1 MVNPPNPEIVRQLLA
16 DDVTKKLSV
25 PVGIRSD
32 CLGVYPVLPEWADS
46 NDSQYVRTND
56 PVVSAV
62 KQRLASALV
71 ITEWCQLP
79 NGTDPQSYYE
89 KGLHDVVRY
98 HVSMTS
104 SFDFPDRDLTPAM
117 DPKLYALWR
126 KPTRP
131 RVIGTRLTLN
141 RHRSRHGARWR
152 P

>member
-1 MVNPPNPEIVRQLLA
+1 MGR
-16 DDVTKKLSV
+16 
-25 PVGIRSD
+25 
-32 CLGVYPVLPEWADS
+32 S

-79 NGTDPQSYYE
+79 NGTDPKSYYK
-89 KGLHDVVRY
+89 KGLHDIISY

-104 SFDFPDRDLTPAM
+104 NFDFPDRIRPGD
-117 DPKLYALWR
+117 DPKLYALWAQANASAGYR
-126 KPTRP
+126 YSVEVKP
-131 RVIGTRLTLN
+131 
-141 RHRSRHGARWR
+141 RSQSIRARWR